1 MNKPIELEFSP
12 PITRYESTA
21 KYKNSKGQQFLIRV
35 IGCDKAEVE
44 QRTKNFRFSC
54 EVSTS
59 ESEKSP
65 QDTDFPK
72 NKYKT
77 TGLSTEARK
86 ISDDEISNT
95 RIKELNYFVDSVDII
110 DKEILQ
116 NFQVEFGNDMPEQT
130 LDEDQPQTVF
140 DNFKDAFIVQK
151 INGVVRARI
160 TVTRDFATFTLWE
173 SPYKMAPNEQWV
185 PVDSVFISVSGNSP
199 GTGELRHSVAA
210 NKYFKITVEGKTG
223 TQYRIKG
230 DWDVN

>member
-1 MNKPIELEFSP
+1 MTKPSKLEFSP

-21 KYKNSKGQQFLIRV
+21 QYKNSKGQQFLIRV
-35 IGCDKAEVE
+35 IGCNKAEVE
-44 QRTKNFRFSC
+44 QRTKIFRFSC
-54 EVSTS
+54 ELAVS

-65 QDTDFPK
+65 QDTDFPINTQ
-72 NKYKT
+72 NKSV
-77 TGLSTEARK
+77 LLTETRN
-86 ISDDEISNT
+86 ISEDEVSNT
-95 RIKELNYFVDSVDII
+95 IVKELNYFVDSVDII
-110 DKEILQ
+110 DEEIPQRLQ
-116 NFQVEFGNDMPEQT
+116 FEFGNDMPEQT
-130 LDEDQPQTVF
+130 LEEDQPQTVF
-140 DNFKDAFIVQK
+140 DSFKDAFIVQK

-160 TVTRDFATFTLWE
+160 TVTKDSATFTLWE

-199 GTGELRHSVAA
+199 GTGELRHSVAG